1 MFFFKKPSTKVI
13 NAVIESQKNKPYS
26 YLDVGASKDKIPSG
40 YVVDHNRIELGKGKE
55 TFQKAKQALCN
66 WKMYDFPWLELHQE
80 NTLIEVGKIFG
91 VLVNTFGIWS
101 LNNCKI
107 VYKIE
112 EQSTIDRFGFALG
125 TLPLHAESGEE
136 RFSVEWNHLDN
147 SVYYDIL
154 AFSKP
159 NYLIVK
165 LGYPVCRMLQKKFAQ
180 DSKQAMLNSVS
191 I

>member
-40 YVVDHNRIELGKGKE
+40 YVIDHNRIELGKGKE

-66 WKMYDFPWLELHQE
+66 WKMYDFSWLELHQE